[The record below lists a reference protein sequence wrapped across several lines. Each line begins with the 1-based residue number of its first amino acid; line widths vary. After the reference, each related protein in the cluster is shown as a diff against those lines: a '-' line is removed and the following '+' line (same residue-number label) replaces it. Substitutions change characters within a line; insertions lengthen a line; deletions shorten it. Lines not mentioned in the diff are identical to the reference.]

1 MLRNYP
7 SVTLTRFFFVT
18 WVGIFNLAAVVYHL
32 RPGQL
37 VFQSSCFRFQILDF
51 RFQI

>member
-37 VFQSSCFRFQILDF
+37 VFQISGFRLHVSDF
-51 RFQI
+51 RI